1 MKITFFAQI
10 LKNKGQCCCVFLF
23 YTVRYTIVHKKCL
36 NWPIEKM
43 SKGMKISN
51 FFPNKHRFKILY
63 TIAFKQMCEYL
74 QTIYKTDFSQ
84 HGVRVQD
91 VILLRNKICS

>member
-1 MKITFFAQI
+1 
-10 LKNKGQCCCVFLF
+10 
-23 YTVRYTIVHKKCL
+23 
-36 NWPIEKM
+36 
-43 SKGMKISN
+43 MKISN